1 MQQVFQEKQKS
12 FARGLVIII
21 FAALAIFIL
30 VVAINVVFTHVDDRG
45 NIKDDD
51 ECLTD
56 EAADLMKKSGTK
68 IPTAARCKKK

>member
-12 FARGLVIII
+12 FARGLVIVI

-30 VVAINVVFTHVDDRG
+30 VVAINVVFTHIDDRG

-51 ECLTD
+51 ECLTE
-56 EAADLMKKSGTK
+56 EAIDLMKK
-68 IPTAARCKKK
+68 